1 MLDGLSRIKSLVQEA
16 KAKGMEALA
25 ITDHGSLY
33 GVVDFYDTC
42 KEAGIKPIIGC
53 EVYVAQGSRLSK
65 TPADKSP
72 YHMVLLAKDNEGYRN
87 LIQLVTK
94 SHLEG
99 FYYKPRID
107 KELLEEHREGLIG
120 LTACPNGEVPR
131 LIIDGR
137 MDEAKERALYYK
149 DLFSGNFYLELQ
161 DHEQIPELE
170 TLNKGLIEL
179 HSQLDIPF
187 VLTND
192 CHYVHKEDAPIQD
205 LLVCI
210 QTNTNVNDEKR
221 LRMEDPSYYL
231 RSSDEMAAIFS
242 EYPEAYE
249 NTKRIVDQC
258 NVEIDFSQVHL
269 PEYKTPDHLTS
280 MQFLTEL
287 CEKGLA
293 LRAADGGSDY
303 RDRLAYELE
312 VIEKTQFA
320 DYFLVVW
327 DIAAFTR
334 KNNILFGVRGSA
346 AASLALFCLG
356 VTDIDPL
363 AYRLVFERFLNLE
376 RKEMPDIDMDFQD
389 DRRDEVLHYVVEK
402 YGMGHV
408 AQIVTFGT
416 MGPKAAIR
424 DTGRAL
430 AMAYGEVD
438 NVARLIPARARTLDE
453 AIETVPELWELYQG
467 DDTLRNL
474 IDNAK
479 RLEGV
484 VRNVGTHAAGVVIS
498 KDLLSDYVPLQ
509 RPVRGDDTSVPVTQ
523 FSMEP
528 VQKLGLLKMDF
539 LGLSNLSILD
549 KTLRVIEQHRS
560 EKLDLHEVP
569 LDDDNTFLLL
579 SSGET
584 TGIFQL
590 EGLGVRRY
598 IKELKPTSIQDV
610 ASMIALYRPGPMEHI
625 DAFIEAKH
633 GRVDVDYLHP
643 VLKDILEESYGI
655 IVYQD
660 QVLLIAQALAGYSL
674 GEADIVRKA
683 MGKKVPAI
691 MQQEKERF
699 IQGALAQGYERQL
712 AEQVFSLIEPFA
724 GYAFNKAHS
733 VSYALIAYWTAYFK
747 ANYPVEYMVALFN
760 SYMGNQDRVAIA
772 IDECAR
778 LKIKVLSP
786 DINFSDLQFT
796 IEQDQEGTAAI
807 RLGLGAIK
815 HVNTAGIETLV
826 NSRKGKGFFASLD
839 HFCRNAELDGINR
852 RTIESLIKAGTLDS
866 FGPRGSLLAT
876 VDRIVSLTQQESRL
890 RESGQTTMFD
900 LFGESVETPLHVV
913 ELIAG
918 DEVTD
923 REIRQWEKELIGKAL
938 SGNRL
943 SEVVL
948 ANAYSPGMSRADL
961 QELVGEKV
969 SLVGQIT
976 SLQSRNTREGKTFV
990 SCSLEIFGG
999 TVEVVAWPN
1008 IYGRNPEIW
1017 SEGTLIQV
1025 SGKVQNRDDQI
1036 VVYANE
1042 GTEFMPETE
1051 AHTEANQERVES
1063 NHLVEATDYASQGS
1077 NGRQA
1082 HTNGYANGQGMSH
1095 GKADGTSLGQ
1105 GMATTADAINE
1116 VKPGGNGRKTAKE
1129 KTLII
1134 KMQDSG
1140 DPESDTEK
1148 LRNVVQMLLEFP
1160 GPDKVRLDIASGRR
1174 RTLVEM
1180 SFVTTSCCSELE
1192 QQLTDLGDHGIAVA
1206 SE

>member
-1 MLDGLSRIKSLVQEA
+1 M
-16 KAKGMEALA
+16 
-25 ITDHGSLY
+25 
-33 GVVDFYDTC
+33 
-42 KEAGIKPIIGC
+42 
-53 EVYVAQGSRLSK
+53 
-65 TPADKSP
+65 
-72 YHMVLLAKDNEGYRN
+72 
-87 LIQLVTK
+87 
-94 SHLEG
+94 
-99 FYYKPRID
+99 
-107 KELLEEHREGLIG
+107 
-120 LTACPNGEVPR
+120 
-131 LIIDGR
+131 
-137 MDEAKERALYYK
+137 
-149 DLFSGNFYLELQ
+149 
-161 DHEQIPELE
+161 
-170 TLNKGLIEL
+170 
-179 HSQLDIPF
+179 
-187 VLTND
+187 LTND
-192 CHYVHKEDAPIQD
+192 CHYVHSQDAPIQD

-210 QTNTNVNDEKR
+210 QTNTNVNDAKR
-221 LRMEDPSYYL
+221 LRMEDPSYHL
-231 RSSDEMAAIFS
+231 RSSEEMAGIFS

-249 NTKRIVDQC
+249 NTKRIADQC

-293 LRAADGGSDY
+293 QLVTDAGSEY

-438 NVARLIPARARTLDE
+438 NVARLIPVRVRTLDE
-453 AIETVPELWELYQG
+453 AIETVPELQELYQG
-467 DDTLRNL
+467 DDALRNL
-474 IDNAK
+474 IDKAK

-549 KTLRVIEQHRS
+549 KTLRVIEQHRN

-569 LDDDNTFLLL
+569 LDDDNTFQLL

-598 IKELKPTSIQDV
+598 IKDLRPTSIQDV

-691 MQQEKERF
+691 MQQEK
-699 IQGALAQGYERQL
+699 L
-712 AEQVFSLIEPFA
+712 
-724 GYAFNKAHS
+724 
-733 VSYALIAYWTAYFK
+733 
-747 ANYPVEYMVALFN
+747 
-760 SYMGNQDRVAIA
+760 
-772 IDECAR
+772 
-778 LKIKVLSP
+778 
-786 DINFSDLQFT
+786 
-796 IEQDQEGTAAI
+796 
-807 RLGLGAIK
+807 
-815 HVNTAGIETLV
+815 
-826 NSRKGKGFFASLD
+826 
-839 HFCRNAELDGINR
+839 
-852 RTIESLIKAGTLDS
+852 
-866 FGPRGSLLAT
+866 SLLH
-876 VDRIVSLTQQESRL
+876 I
-890 RESGQTTMFD
+890 
-900 LFGESVETPLHVV
+900 
-913 ELIAG
+913 
-918 DEVTD
+918 
-923 REIRQWEKELIGKAL
+923 
-938 SGNRL
+938 
-943 SEVVL
+943 
-948 ANAYSPGMSRADL
+948 
-961 QELVGEKV
+961 
-969 SLVGQIT
+969 
-976 SLQSRNTREGKTFV
+976 
-990 SCSLEIFGG
+990 
-999 TVEVVAWPN
+999 
-1008 IYGRNPEIW
+1008 
-1017 SEGTLIQV
+1017 
-1025 SGKVQNRDDQI
+1025 
-1036 VVYANE
+1036 
-1042 GTEFMPETE
+1042 
-1051 AHTEANQERVES
+1051 
-1063 NHLVEATDYASQGS
+1063 
-1077 NGRQA
+1077 
-1082 HTNGYANGQGMSH
+1082 
-1095 GKADGTSLGQ
+1095 
-1105 GMATTADAINE
+1105 
-1116 VKPGGNGRKTAKE
+1116 
-1129 KTLII
+1129 
-1134 KMQDSG
+1134 
-1140 DPESDTEK
+1140 
-1148 LRNVVQMLLEFP
+1148 
-1160 GPDKVRLDIASGRR
+1160 
-1174 RTLVEM
+1174 
-1180 SFVTTSCCSELE
+1180 
-1192 QQLTDLGDHGIAVA
+1192 
-1206 SE
+1206 